1 MEICLH
7 HSVSDKNNYFGCY
20 SLPYYDVSK
29 ATNTINKSV
38 RGNESHAVGRA
49 TGGKGVAKPQAELR
63 LGDGSW
69 RAAGGWQAEGRAMA
83 VA

>member
-1 MEICLH
+1 MEICLRR
-7 HSVSDKNNYFGCY
+7 SVSDKNNYFGCY

-29 ATNTINKSV
+29 ATKTINNSV

-49 TGGKGVAKPQAELR
+49 TIGKGVVKLQAELR

-69 RAAGGWQAEGRAMA
+69 
-83 VA
+83 

>member
-7 HSVSDKNNYFGCY
+7 HSVSDKNIYFGCY

-29 ATNTINKSV
+29 ATKTINKSV
-38 RGNESHAVGRA
+38 RGNESGAVGRA
-49 TGGKGVAKPQAELR
+49 TGGKGVVKPQAKLR

-69 RAAGGWQAEGRAMA
+69 GQTGG
-83 VA
+83 VAS

>member
-1 MEICLH
+1 M
-7 HSVSDKNNYFGCY
+7 
-20 SLPYYDVSK
+20 SK

-49 TGGKGVAKPQAELR
+49 TGGKGVVKPQAELR

-69 RAAGGWQAEGRAMA
+69 RAAGG
-83 VA
+83 VAS